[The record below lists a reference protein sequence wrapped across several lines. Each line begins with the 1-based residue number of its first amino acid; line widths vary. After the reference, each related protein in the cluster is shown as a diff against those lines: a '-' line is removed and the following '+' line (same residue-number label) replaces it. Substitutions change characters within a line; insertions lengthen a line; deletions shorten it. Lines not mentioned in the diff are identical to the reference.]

1 MFSVRI
7 LSIKWI
13 CPYSSSML
21 LSPKKA
27 PSMSLVIPFLC
38 IFNDLSES
46 IPLKVKLSTIFIL
59 LRFISLQWQ
68 RVFVMNHFLVFKTNW
83 DFAIYLTYRNWSC
96 GSLKSLDG
104 STTNLFLFSF
114 RTSRVLEMF
123 SKQPGSRTLILL
135 LLKFLRK
142 KQSNNN
148 NLLKLEIY

>member
-1 MFSVRI
+1 MRI
-7 LSIKWI
+7 LWIKWI
-13 CPYSSSML
+13 CSHSSSML

-27 PSMSLVIPFLC
+27 PSMSLVMPFLC

-68 RVFVMNHFLVFKTNW
+68 SFSYEPFSICLKPIGFLNQFRGI
-83 DFAIYLTYRNWSC
+83 IYFTYRNWSC

-142 KQSNNN
+142 N
-148 NLLKLEIY
+148 